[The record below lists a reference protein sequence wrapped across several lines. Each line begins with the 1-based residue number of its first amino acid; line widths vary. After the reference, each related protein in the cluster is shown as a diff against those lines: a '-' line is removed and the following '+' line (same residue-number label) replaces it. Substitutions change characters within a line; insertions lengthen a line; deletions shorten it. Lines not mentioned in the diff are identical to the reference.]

1 MLGEKIGEISGKVTM
16 QRVLPNL
23 GGYPKMET
31 SFQASG
37 SVLGTNIK
45 DTGTYYDHFPSGR
58 DTIRRRSRHH
68 DNEGR
73 QNGHLD
79 RPWCWHNEKRRN
91 RDLSRRPL
99 FPNHAT
105 TMVPPEQGGS
115 AIRVRSRRRGQ
126 YTLRILG
133 MEVVLASTMLAH
145 PPARY
150 LGPFLF

>member
-16 QRVLPNL
+16 QRVLSNL

-31 SFQASG
+31 SFQATG

-45 DTGTYYDHFPSGR
+45 GHRHVHDHFPSGR
-58 DTIRRRSRHH
+58 DTIWRRSRRDDH
-68 DNEGR
+68 EGR

-79 RPWCWHNEKRRN
+79 RPWCWHIEKRRN
-91 RDLSRRPL
+91 RDFSRRPL

-105 TMVPPEQGGS
+105 TMVTPEQGSS

-126 YTLRILG
+126 YALRILG
-133 MEVVLASTMLAH
+133 MEVVLA
-145 PPARY
+145 ARC
-150 LGPFLF
+150 

>member
-23 GGYPKMET
+23 GGDPKMET

-45 DTGTYYDHFPSGR
+45 DTGTYTTIFRPDG

-68 DNEGR
+68 GDEGR

-91 RDLSRRPL
+91 CDLSRRNL
-99 FPNHAT
+99 FPNYAT
-105 TMVPPEQGGS
+105 TMVPPEQDGS
-115 AIRVRSRRRGQ
+115 AIRVRSGRRGQ
-126 YTLRILG
+126 YALRILG
-133 MEVVLASTMLAH
+133 MEVVLA
-145 PPARY
+145 ARCQSIHR
-150 LGPFLF
+150 LGT